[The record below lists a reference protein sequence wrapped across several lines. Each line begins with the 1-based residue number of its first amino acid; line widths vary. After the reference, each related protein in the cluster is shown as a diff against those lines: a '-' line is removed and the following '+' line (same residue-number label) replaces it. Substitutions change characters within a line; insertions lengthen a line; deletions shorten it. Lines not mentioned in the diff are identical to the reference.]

1 MKSELTQKHYDEIVI
16 ERLDGDDLSVRFF
29 ADGRSISDYCI
40 TEWQLKAAVKS
51 INIDAD
57 NFDRTLDNIIQGL
70 EARLAEYGITHEAT
84 LVGFPEFDKPEI
96 DTAYDPLSTEWA
108 TEELDE
114 NDLV

>member
-57 NFDRTLDNIIQGL
+57 NFDRSLGGYLTQFKRLFEQMICDHKIRRGVHLEISEDKDGLYDINLDIKQ
-70 EARLAEYGITHEAT
+70 
-84 LVGFPEFDKPEI
+84 
-96 DTAYDPLSTEWA
+96 
-108 TEELDE
+108 
-114 NDLV
+114 